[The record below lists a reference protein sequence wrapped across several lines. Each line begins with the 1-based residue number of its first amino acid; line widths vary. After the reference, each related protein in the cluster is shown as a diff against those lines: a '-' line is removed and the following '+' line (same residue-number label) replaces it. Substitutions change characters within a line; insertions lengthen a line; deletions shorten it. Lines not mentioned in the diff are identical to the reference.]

1 MAARGEMQARGTA
14 AAASSRKRAAG
25 MALAVL
31 AVVGATAVVYVGVA
45 GSAERATVLGAAA
58 SKSGAPPSPVSTASG
73 GAPHVPPPL
82 PSLPLPPSPSLS
94 AVTPQEEAEVHRL
107 ELVEGEA
114 FMKEDAKG
122 LQDAARLRNAAWL
135 AQHFKSTPE
144 LKGLSGEQAD
154 ARMAALIMQNAVSAL
169 EEAATKEQKH
179 AEKPQT
185 ASGQALDAFDAAA
198 PIHFNDPFMDNGGF
212 FKVCEDGCSH
222 GEAHQACLKA
232 DARLASIHSDADATE
247 AAASCASTPTPG
259 VFFAEFFFWN
269 HDISQIPD
277 MKILTPSKTATTSSI
292 NYDDN
297 GFLGLGCPHDRFSA
311 RFTGVISIQTEG
323 HYVFYTT
330 SDDGSQLFIGEQ
342 MVVNNDYLHGAVKRY
357 GYKYMTPGFWPV
369 TVLFFENG
377 GGAYLSVSYYGPDT
391 NNAETLLTVAVCSRH
406 VRCVHDRILCDSSS
420 TRSFGWGRA
429 ACIPS
434 ALRSGSLPC
443 T

>member
-1 MAARGEMQARGTA
+1 MRTPSAAERLTCFAPRRPCALRQQGYQAVAARGELQAGGTA
-14 AAASSRKRAAG
+14 AFRKRAVG
-25 MALAVL
+25 LALAVL
-31 AVVGATAVVYVGVA
+31 AVVGATAVVYAGVA
-45 GSAERATVLGAAA
+45 GSAERAAVLGAAA
-58 SKSGAPPSPVSTASG
+58 AKSGAPPHPVNTAGG
-73 GAPHVPPPL
+73 GAL

-94 AVTPQEEAEVHRL
+94 AVTPQELAEVHRL

-169 EEAATKEQKH
+169 EEAATNEQKH

-222 GEAHQACLKA
+222 QEAHQACLKA
-232 DARLASIHSDADATE
+232 DARLASIHSAADATE
-247 AAASCASTPTPG
+247 AAASCSSTPTPG

-269 HDISQIPD
+269 HVIDAIPD
-277 MKILTPSKTATTSSI
+277 MKILTPSKTATTTSLT
-292 NYDDN
+292 YDDN
-297 GFLGLGCPHDRFSA
+297 AFLAAGCPHDRFSA

-342 MVVNNDYLHGAVKRY
+342 MVVNNDGLHPAVKRY
-357 GYKYMTPGFWPV
+357 GYKYLTPGYWPV
-369 TVLFFENG
+369 TVLFFEDG

-391 NNAETLLTVAVCSRH
+391 NNAETMLTVAVCSRH
-406 VRCVHDRILCDSSS
+406 VLVCTRADSLRSSS
-420 TRSFGWGRA
+420 T
-429 ACIPS
+429 
-434 ALRSGSLPC
+434 
-443 T
+443 

>member
-1 MAARGEMQARGTA
+1 MIFCQQFSFTYNSSVLKCNTSADQCPDECCARSPTFRVYPPG
-14 AAASSRKRAAG
+14 
-25 MALAVL
+25 
-31 AVVGATAVVYVGVA
+31 VGAAESQLVSFKLNERELLPPLTIALSA
-45 GSAERATVLGAAA
+45 GTVLN
-58 SKSGAPPSPVSTASG
+58 
-73 GAPHVPPPL
+73 L
-82 PSLPLPPSPSLS
+82 
-94 AVTPQEEAEVHRL
+94 
-107 ELVEGEA
+107 
-114 FMKEDAKG
+114 MDCDAGTG
-122 LQDAARLRNAAWL
+122 LIN
-135 AQHFKSTPE
+135 
-144 LKGLSGEQAD
+144 
-154 ARMAALIMQNAVSAL
+154 
-169 EEAATKEQKH
+169 
-179 AEKPQT
+179 
-185 ASGQALDAFDAAA
+185 
-198 PIHFNDPFMDNGGF
+198 
-212 FKVCEDGCSH
+212 
-222 GEAHQACLKA
+222 
-232 DARLASIHSDADATE
+232 TE
-247 AAASCASTPTPG
+247 AAASYYRTCG

-277 MKILTPSKTATTSSI
+277 MKILTPSKTATTTSI

-311 RFTGVISIQTEG
+311 RFTGFISIQTEG
-323 HYVFYTT
+323 QYVFYTT

-342 MVVNNDYLHGAVKRY
+342 MVVNNDGIHGAVKRY

-377 GGAYLSVSYYGPDT
+377 GGAYLRVSYYGPDT